1 MINNMGKV
9 HYGQASAD
17 RPGGLTLVYYC
28 SEYTKS
34 AWCVRN
40 ECMRKRQ
47 FMVTLKDRRKI
58 IIERKL
64 GCSLK
69 FGCQTALVVIILTS
83 SYAR

>member
-17 RPGGLTLVYYC
+17 RPSVRKGP
-28 SEYTKS
+28 